1 MEKYHLKFHVTINDL
16 FNSSM
21 NAINKSKKHYLN
33 VIFTLASFLLLIYLF
48 ISNSINNL
56 EIYRLIVLILCAILF
71 PIIQPLIIYIKLY
84 MNYKKYPLKDIELI
98 VYDNYLTV
106 SNFTEKENVYLN
118 TLNDIKKYNNMII
131 IMYDSIHGQIIPNI
145 AFNDSIIDKDEFY
158 NFIKSKINK

>member
-1 MEKYHLKFHVTINDL
+1 
-16 FNSSM
+16 M

>member
-1 MEKYHLKFHVTINDL
+1 MY
-16 FNSSM
+16 
-21 NAINKSKKHYLN
+21 AINKSKKHYLN

-48 ISNSINNL
+48 VSNSINNL

>member
-1 MEKYHLKFHVTINDL
+1 MEKYHLKFHVTIIDL

-21 NAINKSKKHYLN
+21 YAINKSKKHYLN

-48 ISNSINNL
+48 VSNSINNL

>member
-21 NAINKSKKHYLN
+21 NVLNKSKKHYLN

-48 ISNSINNL
+48 VSNSINNL

-84 MNYKKYPLKDIELI
+84 INYQKYPLKDIDLI
-98 VYDNYLTV
+98 VYDDYLTV

-131 IMYDSIHGQIIPNI
+131 IMYDYIHGQIIPNI
-145 AFNDSIIDKDEFY
+145 AFNDSKIDKDEFY
-158 NFIKSKINK
+158 NYIKSKIN